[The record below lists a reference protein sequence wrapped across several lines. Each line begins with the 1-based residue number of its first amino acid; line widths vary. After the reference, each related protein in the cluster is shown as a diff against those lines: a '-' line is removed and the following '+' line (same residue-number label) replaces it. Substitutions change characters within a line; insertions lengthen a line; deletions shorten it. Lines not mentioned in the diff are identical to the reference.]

1 MKKETESK
9 NKIQR
14 GGELSS
20 GPAKPK
26 SFILYAEQKKCV
38 DYLTTEQKGLLLD
51 ALYRT
56 VAGEDSEDIENE
68 LPMAVKI
75 AYGFINSQVER
86 DQVKYQKT
94 CESRSKAAKARWAK
108 REENAN
114 ASFAMLN
121 NTDTETETGTNTE
134 TYTDTY
140 TDTETKSYTE
150 KKEEINSSSSSS
162 NNDSDAVAEKEEDEE
177 EKKNFSEIFK
187 KAEDT
192 WMPWFNSLLK
202 TNGSAIPPLKMMTP
216 KRAKK
221 LCRLA
226 RKYGNEKAQE
236 VFRRA
241 AQTPFLNGKGKKSTF
256 VASFDWLLEEKN
268 FLNVYEGK
276 FYG

>member
-1 MKKETESK
+1 MEKETDSN

-20 GPAKPK
+20 GPTKRE
-26 SFILYAEQKKCV
+26 SFVVHTSLANHIRFFSY
-38 DYLTTEQKGLLLD
+38 
-51 ALYRT
+51 
-56 VAGEDSEDIENE
+56 EDIGRLFCGILGYAKGEEEDAVLENLPDNVKVAFSFVSDQMARDFKKYDQICEKKRKAANKRWGKSEGDACASSALHNDNENE
-68 LPMAVKI
+68 
-75 AYGFINSQVER
+75 N
-86 DQVKYQKT
+86 
-94 CESRSKAAKARWAK
+94 
-108 REENAN
+108 ENEN
-114 ASFAMLN
+114 
-121 NTDTETETGTNTE
+121 
-134 TYTDTY
+134 
-140 TDTETKSYTE
+140 E

-162 NNDSDAVAEKEEDEE
+162 NNDSDAVAEKEDEE
-177 EKKNFSEIFK
+177 EEKNFSEIFK
-187 KAEDT
+187 KAEET

-202 TNGSAIPPLKMMTP
+202 MNGSAIPPLKMMTP

-268 FLNVYEGK
+268 FLNVYEGN

>member
-9 NKIQR
+9 NKIHR

-20 GPAKPK
+20 GHAKPK
-26 SFILYAEQKKCV
+26 SFILYVVQKKCV

-121 NTDTETETGTNTE
+121 NTDTES
-134 TYTDTY
+134 Y
-140 TDTETKSYTE
+140 TDTETDTESYTDTDTETESYTE
-150 KKEEINSSSSSS
+150 KEERNSSSSSS
-162 NNDSDAVAEKEEDEE
+162 NNDSDGVAEEDEDEE
-177 EKKNFSEIFK
+177 EKILKFSKKGALGWMSWFK
-187 KAEDT
+187 E
-192 WMPWFNSLLK
+192 LVE
-202 TNGSAIPPLKMMTP
+202 TNESRISPPKIMTLE
-216 KRAKK
+216 RARGLYQLIKK
-221 LCRLA
+221 FGRETVA
-226 RKYGNEKAQE
+226 N

-241 AQTPFLNGKGKKSTF
+241 VQTSFLNGKGKNKF
-256 VASFDWLLEEKN
+256 VASFDWLLMEKN
-268 FLNVYEGK
+268 FVNVYEGK
-276 FYG
+276 FYC

>member
-9 NKIQR
+9 NKNHR
-14 GGELSS
+14 GEGLSS

-68 LPMAVKI
+68 LPIAVKM

-86 DQVKYQKT
+86 DQAKYQKT

-121 NTDTETETGTNTE
+121 NTDTETDTE
-134 TYTDTY
+134 TESY
-140 TDTETKSYTE
+140 TETKSYT

-177 EKKNFSEIFK
+177 EKNFSEIFK
-187 KAEDT
+187 KAEDA

-202 TNGSAIPPLKMMTP
+202 MNGSAIPPLKMMTP

>member
-1 MKKETESK
+1 MDVNFEKYDQICEKKRK
-9 NKIQR
+9 AANKR
-14 GGELSS
+14 WGKSEGDARASS
-20 GPAKPK
+20 
-26 SFILYAEQKKCV
+26 
-38 DYLTTEQKGLLLD
+38 
-51 ALYRT
+51 ALHN
-56 VAGEDSEDIENE
+56 DNDNDNENE
-68 LPMAVKI
+68 
-75 AYGFINSQVER
+75 N
-86 DQVKYQKT
+86 
-94 CESRSKAAKARWAK
+94 
-108 REENAN
+108 ENEN
-114 ASFAMLN
+114 
-121 NTDTETETGTNTE
+121 
-134 TYTDTY
+134 
-140 TDTETKSYTE
+140 E

-162 NNDSDAVAEKEEDEE
+162 NNDSDAVAEKEDKEE
-177 EKKNFSEIFK
+177 KNFSEIFK

-202 TNGSAIPPLKMMTP
+202 MNGSAIPPLKMMTP

>member
-9 NKIQR
+9 NKNHR
-14 GGELSS
+14 GEELSS

-26 SFILYAEQKKCV
+26 SFILYVEQKKCV
-38 DYLTTEQKGLLLD
+38 DLLTIEQKGLLLD
-51 ALYRT
+51 ALYRS
-56 VAGEDSEDIENE
+56 VAGEDSADIENE
-68 LPMAVKI
+68 LPMEVKI
-75 AYGFINSQVER
+75 TYAFINSQVER
-86 DQVKYQKT
+86 DQAKYQKT
-94 CESRSKAAKARWAK
+94 CESRSKAAKSRWSK

-121 NTDTETETGTNTE
+121 NTDTYTDTETNTE
-134 TYTDTY
+134 TY

-162 NNDSDAVAEKEEDEE
+162 SKNDSDAVAEKEEDEE

-187 KAEDT
+187 KAEEA

-202 TNGSAIPPLKMMTP
+202 MNGSAIPPLKMMTP

>member
-1 MKKETESK
+1 MKKETDSK
-9 NKIQR
+9 NKIHC
-14 GGELSS
+14 GEELSS

-75 AYGFINSQVER
+75 VYGFINSQVER
-86 DQVKYQKT
+86 DQAKYQKT

-121 NTDTETETGTNTE
+121 NTDTES
-134 TYTDTY
+134 Y
-140 TDTETKSYTE
+140 TDTETDTESYTDTETESYTE
-150 KKEEINSSSSSS
+150 KEEINSSSSSS
-162 NNDSDAVAEKEEDEE
+162 NNDSDGVAKKEDEE
-177 EKKNFSEIFK
+177 EEKNFSEIFK
-187 KAEDT
+187 KAEEA

-202 TNGSAIPPLKMMTP
+202 MNGSAIPPLKMMTP

>member
-1 MKKETESK
+1 MEKETDSN

-20 GPAKPK
+20 GPTKPK

-75 AYGFINSQVER
+75 VYGFINSQVER

-121 NTDTETETGTNTE
+121 NTDTDTESYTDTE
-134 TYTDTY
+134 TYTDT
-140 TDTETKSYTE
+140 DTETESYTE
-150 KKEEINSSSSSS
+150 KEEINSSSSSS
-162 NNDSDAVAEKEEDEE
+162 NNDSDGVAEEDEE
-177 EKKNFSEIFK
+177 EKILKFSKKGALGWMSWFK
-187 KAEDT
+187 E
-192 WMPWFNSLLK
+192 LVE
-202 TNGSAIPPLKMMTP
+202 TNESRISPPKIMTLE
-216 KRAKK
+216 RARGLYQLIKK
-221 LCRLA
+221 FGRETVA
-226 RKYGNEKAQE
+226 N

-241 AQTPFLNGKGKKSTF
+241 VQTSFLNGKGKNKF
-256 VASFDWLLEEKN
+256 VASFDWLLIEKN
-268 FLNVYEGK
+268 FVNVYEGK
-276 FYG
+276 FYC